1 MGSFF
6 SKFFLLF
13 ILFSLENQIYKFF
26 YVVSFI
32 AFSFD
37 TVVCFRIAMG
47 KRFRIPGTKIDWLAA
62 KQLGT
67 WQYFKRNIRHV
78 FMKIFT
84 CWIILII
91 LR

>member
-1 MGSFF
+1 M
-6 SKFFLLF
+6 
-13 ILFSLENQIYKFF
+13 
-26 YVVSFI
+26 
-32 AFSFD
+32 AFPFD
-37 TVVCFRIAMG
+37 TVVCFRIAMV

-84 CWIILII
+84 GWIILNI
-91 LR
+91 LK